1 MHEIIKSRWHVCT
14 NAFNAKRKA
23 SQTYTILLL
32 FFIFVF
38 CSLLLLC
45 IYFFNEYF
53 STFLFLCTRNFQLT
67 ANIFNCISR
76 TFYWW
81 PFTVWSMAKE
91 EPLRFRVKEM
101 VTKRARERAWRCKRN
116 VAFILYFYLVSFYW
130 ILWTTSIAITF
141 IHIHL
146 LGRKLFND
154 VMEHYFSLY
163 FNHVLGFRRKH
174 DFGLLYAI
182 TLLIAWPFKMNVKK
196 SGGSS
201 SSSKQS
207 FESLDVIKGAHVFVS
222 LWLHLHIFVLGMDGS
237 IRYGKINAD
246 HTFLFVIKHS

>member
-1 MHEIIKSRWHVCT
+1 MHQCIQCKEKGISNVHNFII
-14 NAFNAKRKA
+14 F
-23 SQTYTILLL
+23 L
-32 FFIFVF
+32 FSCFVRY
-38 CSLLLLC
+38 CC
-45 IYFFNEYF
+45 CVYFFNEYF
-53 STFLFLCTRNFQLT
+53 STFLFLCTRNFQLA

-101 VTKRARERAWRCKRN
+101 DTKKERERAWRCKRN

-154 VMEHYFSLY
+154 VMEQYFSLY

-196 SGGSS
+196 AAAAAAPAQN
-201 SSSKQS
+201 K
-207 FESLDVIKGAHVFVS
+207 VS
-222 LWLHLHIFVLGMDGS
+222 N
-237 IRYGKINAD
+237 R
-246 HTFLFVIKHS
+246 

>member
-1 MHEIIKSRWHVCT
+1 MHQCIQCKEKGISNVHNFII
-14 NAFNAKRKA
+14 F
-23 SQTYTILLL
+23 L
-32 FFIFVF
+32 FSCFVRY
-38 CSLLLLC
+38 CC
-45 IYFFNEYF
+45 CVYFFNEYF

-101 VTKRARERAWRCKRN
+101 DTKKERERAWRCKRN

-196 SGGSS
+196 SS

-246 HTFLFVIKHS
+246 HTFLFVITHS